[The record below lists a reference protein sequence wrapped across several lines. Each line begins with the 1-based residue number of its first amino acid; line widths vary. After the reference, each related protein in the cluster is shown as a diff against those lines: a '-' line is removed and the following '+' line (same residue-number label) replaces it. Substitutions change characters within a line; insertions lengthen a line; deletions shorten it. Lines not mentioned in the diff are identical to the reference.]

1 MSDAL
6 PRVLAAAL
14 ERWQEAGL
22 VTAEQARDLRAEAE
36 GHAARDGRRRGQYLM
51 GITAA
56 VVLVLAAGAFTSWA
70 WPMLS
75 QGARS
80 MVLAA
85 VGVAVALAG
94 RVLEDRSRWR
104 PAAYLLQTGGMVVL
118 LMAFV
123 HSGEAWSD
131 GSPGG
136 LVVGLLALVTP
147 LLATPTALGRRGPM
161 PAVHAALSF
170 AFLAVFLDRATTL
183 SNDAIVWILD
193 GVLVAVTA
201 LLLAR
206 LRRVAAGDEA
216 PWALPAF
223 VGAVYA
229 GLVLV
234 VATALGPFG
243 LGDDAVWA
251 ADVWLA
257 VVTALTLWGLHRAP
271 PALQRDGFRRQLV
284 LCVLLAVPLGFWTA
298 LEGLDAPDEV
308 AALLVAAVGA
318 AALRYGL
325 RRSASQVVM
334 AGSVAVLAA
343 SWFYA
348 VERGRAL
355 GAVLALVL
363 TAALLFWLSG
373 RIGRDEG
380 GTDDGGDR
388 GVSTVEPGPGAAAR
402 DDIFAPRH

>member
-1 MSDAL
+1 MSASL

-14 ERWQEAGL
+14 ERWEAARL
-22 VTAEQARDLRAEAE
+22 VSPEQADDLRAEAE
-36 GHAARDGRRRGQYLM
+36 AHAEREGRRRGQYLV

-56 VVLVLAAGAFTSWA
+56 VVLILAAGAFTSWA
-70 WPMLS
+70 WPQLAR
-75 QGARS
+75 GARS
-80 MVLAA
+80 TVLAV
-85 VGVAVALAG
+85 VGIAVAVAG
-94 RVLEDRSRWR
+94 RALEDRTRWR

-136 LVVGLLALVTP
+136 LVVGLLALATP
-147 LLATPTALGRRGPM
+147 LLAAPGALGRRGPM
-161 PAVHAALSF
+161 PAVHAALSL

-183 SNDAIVWILD
+183 SGDAIVWILD
-193 GVLVAVTA
+193 GVLVAMTA
-201 LLLAR
+201 LLLVR
-206 LRRVAAGDEA
+206 LRRVAAGEEA

-234 VATALGPFG
+234 VSTAVGPFG
-243 LGDDAVWA
+243 LESDAVWA
-251 ADVWLA
+251 ADAWLA
-257 VVTALTLWGLHRAP
+257 VVTGLTLWGLHRAP

-284 LCVLLAVPLGFWTA
+284 LCVLMAVPLGFWTA

-325 RRSASQVVM
+325 RRGASQVAM

-373 RIGRDEG
+373 RIGRD
-380 GTDDGGDR
+380 DDALDG
-388 GVSTVEPGPGAAAR
+388 E
-402 DDIFAPRH
+402 DDIRRPAQ